1 MKELAERS
9 ESEEIVAPK
18 ASCGITLLR
27 RAILL
32 LQISSWVQTGVW
44 GEVGVGKRRSGK
56 WEVCNASYAA
66 GQELRVVRRR
76 ARESNGIRLRKLRR
90 VEMRNWCAALVMS
103 GLLALPL
110 CAQQK
115 SSGAGDDTTNAAP
128 KAEKHATSSTAG
140 GGRAVGSSKPV
151 ATKGVFALPATP
163 RPTPFPGPAAA
174 DTRAPGQLVPRFEI
188 AGLYEYINF
197 APGDPFA

>member
-9 ESEEIVAPK
+9 ESEEIVA
-18 ASCGITLLR
+18 AEANCGITLVR

-32 LQISSWVQTGVW
+32 LQISSWVQTGLW
-44 GEVGVGKRRSGK
+44 GEVSVGCARSDK
-56 WEVCNASYAA
+56 WEVRNASYAA

-103 GLLALPL
+103 ALLALPL

-115 SSGAGDDTTNAAP
+115 SSGAGDETANAMNR
-128 KAEKHATSSTAG
+128 EKSATSSNTAG
-140 GGRAVGSSKPV
+140 GGRAAGSSKPV

-163 RPTPFPGPAAA
+163 TPTPSPGPAAA
-174 DTRAPGQLVPRFEI
+174 ADTA
-188 AGLYEYINF
+188 
-197 APGDPFA
+197 

>member
-1 MKELAERS
+1 M
-9 ESEEIVAPK
+9 
-18 ASCGITLLR
+18 
-27 RAILL
+27 
-32 LQISSWVQTGVW
+32 
-44 GEVGVGKRRSGK
+44 
-56 WEVCNASYAA
+56 
-66 GQELRVVRRR
+66 
-76 ARESNGIRLRKLRR
+76 RELRR

-115 SSGAGDDTTNAAP
+115 SSGAGDDTTNAANR
-128 KAEKHATSSTAG
+128 EKSATSSNTAG

-188 AGLYEYINF
+188 AGLYEYVNF
-197 APGDPFA
+197 APGDPFANFNNHGATGSFTYNASKWVGLTGEVGEYRFSRNIFPIIGNNSAATDSLTSYLFGPRLNLRKFEHFVPF